1 MIPWF
6 HHLPPPG
13 RIKDVIIT
21 SGGKNIAPYPI
32 EEKIKAELGD
42 FVSNCVVVG
51 DKQKHLACLL
61 TVRAVHDP
69 LTMEATPQV
78 GGKLVPQNDPSVPQ
92 PVFTITEKATTRAGF
107 SIVSYSHP
115 SLIIIVSLTQ
125 FHVERPW
132 GQCPFSIVS

>member
-1 MIPWF
+1 MDMDTLFPM
-6 HHLPPPG
+6 HLLANLFSLRPSICDSLVPSLPPG

-78 GGKLVPQNDPSVPQ
+78 GGKKILELQK
-92 PVFTITEKATTRAGF
+92 I
-107 SIVSYSHP
+107 
-115 SLIIIVSLTQ
+115 
-125 FHVERPW
+125 
-132 GQCPFSIVS
+132 

>member
-1 MIPWF
+1 M
-6 HHLPPPG
+6 
-13 RIKDVIIT
+13 IIT

-78 GGKLVPQNDPSVPQ
+78 GEHNNIEDTKY
-92 PVFTITEKATTRAGF
+92 TIRTVNCLRSLLSSGHLG
-107 SIVSYSHP
+107 HP
-115 SLIIIVSLTQ
+115 SHL
-125 FHVERPW
+125 
-132 GQCPFSIVS
+132 